1 MKSDRE
7 FLDGIYKKAEKMD
20 AAKTIS
26 QEEVSL
32 PMKKE
37 KRKESFFPRRAVQ
50 FAGSFAVLTLV
61 LSVSGIL
68 PQKEMP
74 MDPGKV
80 PRVASGNIDLT
91 EDHPLFEQ
99 STEILEV
106 KAEKKKGSVPL
117 ILMESYRESGEDALV
132 ESFLAKNELGIQDGQ
147 KATLFLEVKEGQ
159 VQVLDVFLWEE
170 ETDTFVNVF
179 RETITRALLKKVK

>member
-117 ILMESYRESGEDALV
+117 TLMESYRESGEDALV

>member
-7 FLDGIYKKAEKMD
+7 FLDGVYKKAEKMD

-37 KRKESFFPRRAVQ
+37 KRKVSFFPRRAVQ
-50 FAGSFAVLTLV
+50 FAGSLAVLTLV

-68 PQKEMP
+68 PQKEMT

-117 ILMESYRESGEDALV
+117 ILTESYRESGEDALV

-147 KATLFLEVKEGQ
+147 KAILFLEVKDGQ

>member
-7 FLDGIYKKAEKMD
+7 FLDGVYKKAEKMD

-106 KAEKKKGSVPL
+106 KVEQKKGSVPL
-117 ILMESYRESGEDALV
+117 ILTESYRESGEDALV

-147 KATLFLEVKEGQ
+147 KAILFLEVKDGQ

>member
-50 FAGSFAVLTLV
+50 FAGSFAVLALV